1 MKLEDGRWT
10 LKWQLV
16 LRNVSSWCIV
26 MTSCFFISKYTWN
39 ISLIFASLKSF
50 HFYYIV
56 SAVQASIAAN
66 TWVVSGASQTKSK
79 FMAELILCMLGGIWN
94 VGLYRPKMLEFSA
107 CVIISGMWVYAVQ
120 KCFVFQQSFCSFLD
134 SGFRA
139 LAPDLLPLGFLLIQQ
154 NSRTFCQG
162 SSISLVCLTL
172 IFTRKNQ
179 HLESDYR

>member
-1 MKLEDGRWT
+1 MDFE
-10 LKWQLV
+10 WQLV

-26 MTSCFFISKYTWN
+26 MTFSFFTSKYTCN
-39 ISLIFASLKSF
+39 ISLIFASLNSF

-56 SAVQASIAAN
+56 AAVQASIAAN

-94 VGLYRPKMLEFSA
+94 VGLYHPKMLEFSA
-107 CVIISGMWVYAVQ
+107 CLIISGMWVYTVQ
-120 KCFVFQQSFCSFLD
+120 KCFVFQHSFCSFLD

-139 LAPDLLPLGFLLIQQ
+139 LTPDLLPLGFLLIQQ
-154 NSRTFCQG
+154 NSRIFCQG
-162 SSISLVCLTL
+162 SSISLVCSTL
-172 IFTRKNQ
+172 IFTRKTQ